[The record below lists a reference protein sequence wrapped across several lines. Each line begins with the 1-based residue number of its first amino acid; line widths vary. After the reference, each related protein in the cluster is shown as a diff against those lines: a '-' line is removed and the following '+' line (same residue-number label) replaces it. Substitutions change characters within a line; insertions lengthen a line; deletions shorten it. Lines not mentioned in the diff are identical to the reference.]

1 MTEEQWKGKKHTLT
15 KCSCFETEVGKKSRE
30 SREVENKY

>member
-1 MTEEQWKGKKHTLT
+1 MTEEMEKKQALT
-15 KCSCFETEVGKKSRE
+15 KCSCFETEVGEKSRE